1 MITRRTFAAIAATA
15 TLAPAL
21 VGRVAL
27 AQPWPASFVRF
38 IVPFPAGVAPDVS
51 CRVLTA
57 RLSEI

>member
-1 MITRRTFAAIAATA
+1 MITRRTFAAIAAA